1 MKRPQALPVGVNAF
15 ELSSELLDL
24 TTKAFTK
31 PLTKE
36 KWKDL
41 SASYPP
47 IKGTESFMHAP
58 TTEDGMKEEIRNPIG
73 KPKRFLP
80 MMMA

>member
-1 MKRPQALPVGVNAF
+1 MEDF
-15 ELSSELLDL
+15 EPSSELLDL
-24 TTKAFTK
+24 TTKDFTK

-47 IKGTESFMHAP
+47 IKGTESFMCAP
-58 TTEDGMKEEIRNPIG
+58 TMKVSIKEEIRGIE
-73 KPKRFLP
+73 KPKRFFPL
-80 MMMA
+80 MMA